1 MHTPAPHPAPDE
13 RGFILVGVVTFML
26 ALTILGLSLF
36 ALSSYEAQFFVAS
49 ATREQSLQN
58 SESGMELVKALISA
72 PGARLE
78 NAHRA
83 EGQMGITHAFAY
95 QWRSPL
101 DTDTTS
107 AGPINWDS
115 TLVIV
120 VAARSGGVERTLQAR
135 FIPGVLEN
143 PYQRLL
149 SAGQGVT
156 VNTTN
161 STSSSTMR
169 LWGRVWQ
176 PVNSDADT
184 AWTDDVDWNTGRPI
198 ERGAPPAPLADAF
211 VSDYLPGAVEPANDL
226 DDHDSYRITFKGSE
240 SSPTFFKSP
249 ASPTDNDAKDDD
261 AYDWY
266 KFYVN
271 GDLDLHVKG
280 IAVWV
285 LPEGVCFRD
294 EVTVDAVDG
303 GVPSTLVIVAEHGD
317 DPGHPDRGIWFKG
330 GLEVN
335 DDVKVYLV
343 SSGDIALVHIRDA
356 DRNHDART
364 VSIVAGGRIEIGGT
378 KSTDSF
384 ELGYEASS
392 MDALADELLALGA
405 LPQVAGGSGAN
416 FVVAR
421 HSWLETTPEPR

>member
-1 MHTPAPHPAPDE
+1 MRPASLHPAPDE

-135 FIPGVLEN
+135 FIPSVLEN

-149 SAGQGVT
+149 TAGQGVAVDT
-156 VNTTN
+156 RN
-161 STSSSTMR
+161 STSPYAMR
-169 LWGRVWQ
+169 VRGRVWQ
-176 PVNSDADT
+176 PVTTNADT
-184 AWTDDVDWNTGRPI
+184 AWTDNVDWRLGRPI
-198 ERGAPPAPLADAF
+198 ERGAPPAPLADVF
-211 VSDYLPGAVEPANDL
+211 VADMLPGAVRPDDDL
-226 DDHDSYRITFKGSE
+226 DDHDNYRITFRGSE
-240 SSPTFFKSP
+240 SSPKFFRSP
-249 ASPTDNDAKDDD
+249 PSPHHGEDDHE
-261 AYDWY
+261 YDDY
-266 KFYVN
+266 TFYVDA
-271 GDLDLHVKG
+271 DLDIHVKG
-280 IAVWV
+280 VAVWV
-285 LPEGVCFRD
+285 VPAGVCFRS
-294 EVTVDAVDG
+294 EVTVDAVDD
-303 GVPSTLVIVAEHGD
+303 GVPSTLVIVAEPNGR
-317 DPGHPDRGIWFKG
+317 DPGNPDRGIWFKG

-343 SSGDIALVHIRDA
+343 SSGDIEVVHYNDE
-356 DRNHDART
+356 DHNHDALT
-364 VSIVAGGRIEIGGT
+364 VSIVAGGRIRIGGA
-378 KSTDSF
+378 DSSHSF
-384 ELGYEASS
+384 DLGYDATS
-392 MDALADELLALGA
+392 MDALAEELLALGA

-416 FVVAR
+416 FLIAR
-421 HSWLETTPEPR
+421 NSWLETTPQ

>member
-1 MHTPAPHPAPDE
+1 MRYAPLHPAPDE

-58 SESGMELVKALISA
+58 SESGMELVKALLAA
-72 PGARLE
+72 PAARLE

-101 DTDTTS
+101 ETDTTS
-107 AGPINWDS
+107 TGPIDWDS
-115 TLVIV
+115 TMVIV

-135 FIPGVLEN
+135 FIPGVVEN

-149 SAGQGVT
+149 TAGQGIT
-156 VNTTN
+156 VNTSN
-161 STSSSTMR
+161 STSPSTMR

-176 PVNSDADT
+176 PVTADADT

-198 ERGAPPAPLADAF
+198 QRGTPPAPLTDEFVADR
-211 VSDYLPGAVEPANDL
+211 LPGVEPDNDL
-226 DDHDSYRITFKGSE
+226 DDHNSYRITFKGST
-240 SSPTFFKSP
+240 SSATFFKSP
-249 ASPTDNDAKDDD
+249 DSPKDNDADEDHEF
-261 AYDWY
+261 YDY
-266 KFYVN
+266 TFYAN
-271 GDLDLHVKG
+271 DDLDLHVKG

-285 LPEGVCFRD
+285 VPAGVCVRG
-294 EVTVDAVDG
+294 EVKVDAVDDE
-303 GVPSTLVIVAEHGD
+303 VPSTLVIVADPNGR
-317 DPGHPDRGIWFKG
+317 DPGNSDRGIWFKG
-330 GLEVN
+330 GLDVREG
-335 DDVKVYLV
+335 VKVYLV
-343 SSGDIALVHIRDA
+343 SRGDITVVHRYDSES
-356 DRNHDART
+356 DQNART

-378 KSTDSF
+378 KSSYSF
-384 ELGYEASS
+384 DLGYEPSS
-392 MDALADELLALGA
+392 MDELADELLALGA

-416 FVVAR
+416 FVMAR
-421 HSWLETTPEPR
+421 QSWLETTPQ